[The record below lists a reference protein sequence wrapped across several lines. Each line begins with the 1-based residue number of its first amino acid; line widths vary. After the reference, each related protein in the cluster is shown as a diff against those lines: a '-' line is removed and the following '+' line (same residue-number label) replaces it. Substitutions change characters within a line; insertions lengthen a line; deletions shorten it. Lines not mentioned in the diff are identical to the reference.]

1 VRVQA
6 YVNGKLRRTLK
17 GHRVTHVTIAK
28 LPRKRFTVRIVA
40 HWNTG
45 ARTVSTRVYKGCKKS
60 RPHTH
65 VRGR

>member
-1 VRVQA
+1 VR
-6 YVNGKLRRTLK
+6 GR
-17 GHRVTHVTIAK
+17 RVTRVSIAR
-28 LPRKRFTVRIVA
+28 LPRKRFKVRIVA

-45 ARTVSTRVYKGCKKS
+45 ERTVSTRVYKGCRKS